1 MRFGVECLAHE
12 PECIRGGACLYGGL
26 YNVPV
31 RVERGKGMAEPQN
44 LVRKLL
50 SGRLLAGELA
60 PGEEIDLAVDQIL
73 IEDATGSMT
82 ALQFE
87 ELGVDRVDV
96 PLAVMYVD
104 HNVLQ
109 IDDKN
114 MDEHR
119 YLQTFSARYG
129 IHYSRPGNGISHY
142 VHLERFAKPGEVL
155 VGADS
160 HSTMG
165 GAAGMFAIGAGG
177 LDVAVAMAGYGF
189 TLECPKIVGLE
200 LRGELPDWVQSKDI
214 ILELLQRYGVRGGS
228 GRVFEFM
235 GEGVAALSVTER
247 GTICNMITELGA
259 TAAIFPSDE
268 RVREWLETQGREDH
282 FAELSADEG
291 APYDETEIVDL
302 SELEPLIA
310 KPHSPGN
317 VARVGE
323 VAGTRTVQVCVGS
336 SVNSS
341 YEDLAT
347 VGAVL
352 KDAIVHPS
360 IEMTVTPGSRQIL
373 DTISK
378 GGVYRDLVAAGARML
393 EPVCGPCI
401 GVGQA
406 PSAGEPSVR
415 TFNRNF
421 PGRSGTA
428 GDEVYLCSPAT
439 AAATALKGEI
449 SDPRTLGD
457 PPEITAASADPG
469 MDDRH
474 ILPPPPPDEAQSVEV
489 VRGPNIVPPPE
500 GEPLAE
506 TLEGRVLIVI
516 EDDVSTGD
524 MAPDGALGMSLWSN
538 IPECA
543 KYMFRRQDP
552 EFHDRALEW
561 GGGFIVGGHNYGQ
574 GSSREHAALS
584 PLHLGVR
591 TVVAKSFARIH
602 RQNLIGQGILPL
614 TLADEDDYDKARQ
627 GDTWKIEG
635 AREAVESGGTEL
647 AAKSESGEEIKL
659 EARLLPRERRVLLA
673 GGMLKYLRSGE
684 EQNEGTGEE
693 GAATRASAGPGSG
706 ERA

>member
-1 MRFGVECLAHE
+1 MNAPR
-12 PECIRGGACLYGGL
+12 
-26 YNVPV
+26 
-31 RVERGKGMAEPQN
+31 N
-44 LVRKLL
+44 LTRKLL
-50 SGRLLAGELA
+50 GDHLLEGDLV
-60 PGEEIDLAVDQIL
+60 PGEEMDLTVDQIL

-87 ELGVDRVDV
+87 ALGADSVAV

-119 YLQTFSARYG
+119 FLQSFSSHYG
-129 IHYSRPGNGISHY
+129 IQYSRPGNGISHY
-142 VHLERFAKPGEVL
+142 VHLERFARPGELL

-160 HSTMG
+160 HSTMA
-165 GAAGMFAIGAGG
+165 GAVGMFAVGAGG

-189 TLECPKIVGLE
+189 SLECPKVVGVE
-200 LRGELPDWVQSKDI
+200 LRGELPSWVQSKDI
-214 ILELLQRYGVRGGS
+214 ILELLRRYGVRGGV
-228 GRVFEFM
+228 GRVFEFT
-235 GEGVAALSVTER
+235 GEGVSTLSVTDR

-259 TAAIFPSDE
+259 TAAVFPSDAQTS
-268 RVREWLETQGREDH
+268 EWLAAQRREEH
-282 FAELSADEG
+282 YVPLAADPD
-291 APYDETEIVDL
+291 ASYDENEVIKL
-302 SELEPLIA
+302 PQLEPLIA
-310 KPHSPGN
+310 EPSSPGN
-317 VARVGE
+317 VVPVRE
-323 VAGTRTVQVCVGS
+323 VAGTETVQVCVGS

-347 VGAVL
+347 AAAVL
-352 KDAIVHPS
+352 RENIVHPR

-378 GGVYRDLVAAGARML
+378 SGVYQDLVAAGARML

-406 PSAGEPSVR
+406 PSAGVPSVR

-421 PGRSGTA
+421 PGRSGTS

-449 SDPRTLGD
+449 SDPRELGEPPTIAPAPSD
-457 PPEITAASADPG
+457 PN
-469 MDDRH
+469 MDDRQ
-474 ILPPPPPDEAQSVEV
+474 ILDPPPPEEARNVEI

-500 GEPLAE
+500 GRPLPE
-506 TLEGRVLIVI
+506 ELEGRIVIVI

-574 GSSREHAALS
+574 GSSREHAALA
-584 PLHLGVR
+584 PLHLGIRAVI
-591 TVVAKSFARIH
+591 AKSFARIH
-602 RQNLIGQGILPL
+602 RRNLISQSILPL
-614 TLADEDDYDKARQ
+614 LFREEDDYERVSR

-635 AREAVESGGTEL
+635 VREPIAAGEQTLVVNTDDGTKIEL
-647 AAKSESGEEIKL
+647 EI
-659 EARLLPRERRVLLA
+659 RLSPREREVLLA
-673 GGMLKYLRSGE
+673 GGTLKFLR
-684 EQNEGTGEE
+684 
-693 GAATRASAGPGSG
+693 GA
-706 ERA
+706 

>member
-1 MRFGVECLAHE
+1 MTE
-12 PECIRGGACLYGGL
+12 
-26 YNVPV
+26 V
-31 RVERGKGMAEPQN
+31 RN
-44 LVRKLL
+44 LTCKLL
-50 SGRLLAGELA
+50 GEHLSAGDLV

-87 ELGVDRVDV
+87 KLDVDRIDV

-119 YLQTFSARYG
+119 YLRTFSARYG
-129 IHYSRPGNGISHY
+129 LHYSRPGNGISHY
-142 VHLERFAKPGEVL
+142 THLERFAKPGELL

-160 HSTMG
+160 HSTMA
-165 GAAGMFAIGAGG
+165 GALGMFAVGAGG

-189 TLECPKIVGLE
+189 TLECPKVVGVE
-200 LRGELPDWVQSKDI
+200 LRGQLPDWVQSKDI
-214 ILELLQRYGVRGGS
+214 ILELLRRYGVRGGVGS
-228 GRVFEFM
+228 VFEFM

-247 GTICNMITELGA
+247 GTICNMITEMGA
-259 TAAIFPSDE
+259 TAAVFPSDE
-268 RVREWLETQGREDH
+268 RAREWLEAQQRDEDYESY
-282 FAELSADEG
+282 AADASA
-291 APYDETEIVDL
+291 AYDETEIIEL

-310 KPHSPGN
+310 KPSSPGN
-317 VARVGE
+317 VVPVRE
-323 VAGTRTVQVCVGS
+323 VAGAKTVQVCVGS

-341 YEDLAT
+341 YSDLAT

-352 KDAIVHPS
+352 KDNIVHPS

-373 DTISK
+373 DTISRS
-378 GGVYRDLVAAGARML
+378 GVYQDLVASGARML

-421 PGRSGTA
+421 PGRSGTP

-449 SDPRTLGD
+449 SDPRELGD
-457 PPEITAASADPG
+457 PPTVAPAPTDPSI
-469 MDDRH
+469 DDRQ
-474 ILPPPPPDEAQSVEV
+474 ILDAPPPDEARSISI
-489 VRGPNIVPPPE
+489 VRGRNIVPPPE
-500 GEPLAE
+500 GRPLPE
-506 TLEGRVLIVI
+506 TLEGHIVI
-516 EDDVSTGD
+516 VVEDDVSTGD

-543 KYMFRRQDP
+543 RHMFRRQDP

-561 GGGFIVGGHNYGQ
+561 GGGFVVGGHNYGQ
-574 GSSREHAALS
+574 GSSREQAAIS
-584 PLHLGVR
+584 PLHLGIR
-591 TVVAKSFARIH
+591 AVVAKSFARIH
-602 RQNLIGQGILPL
+602 RRNLIAQGILPL
-614 TLADEDDYDKARQ
+614 LFVDEADYDRVDQ
-627 GDTWKIEG
+627 GDAWSIEG
-635 AREAVESGGTEL
+635 VREAISAGETRL
-647 AAKSESGEEIKL
+647 TAKSDAGGETPL
-659 EARLLPRERRVLLA
+659 EARLLPREREILLA
-673 GGMLKYLRSGE
+673 GGMLKHLR
-684 EQNEGTGEE
+684 EGGQERIGIVE
-693 GAATRASAGPGSG
+693 GDSASAESGGPESGS
-706 ERA
+706 RS

>member
-1 MRFGVECLAHE
+1 MTEA
-12 PECIRGGACLYGGL
+12 
-26 YNVPV
+26 
-31 RVERGKGMAEPQN
+31 QN

-50 SGRLLAGELA
+50 SGHLVSGELVAGE
-60 PGEEIDLAVDQIL
+60 EVDLSVDQIL

-82 ALQFE
+82 TLQFE
-87 ELGVDRVDV
+87 ALGVDRVAV

-119 YLQTFSARYG
+119 FLQSFSSHYG
-129 IHYSRPGNGISHY
+129 IQYSRPGNGISHY
-142 VHLERFAKPGEVL
+142 VHLERFARPGELL

-160 HSTMG
+160 HSTMA
-165 GAAGMFAIGAGG
+165 GAVGMFAVGAGG

-189 TLECPKIVGLE
+189 SLECPKVVGVE
-200 LRGELPDWVQSKDI
+200 LRGELPSWVQSKDI
-214 ILELLQRYGVRGGS
+214 ILELLRRYGVRGGV
-228 GRVFEFM
+228 GRVFEFT
-235 GEGVAALSVTER
+235 GEGVSTLSVTDR

-259 TAAIFPSDE
+259 TAAVFPSDAQTN
-268 RVREWLETQGREDH
+268 EWLAAQRREEDYIPL
-282 FAELSADEG
+282 AADPD
-291 APYDETEIVDL
+291 AFYDENEVIEL
-302 SELEPLIA
+302 PQLEPLIA
-310 KPHSPGN
+310 EPSSPGN
-317 VARVGE
+317 VVPVRE
-323 VAGTRTVQVCVGS
+323 VAGTQTVQVCVGS

-347 VGAVL
+347 AAAVL
-352 KDAIVHPS
+352 RENIVHPR

-378 GGVYRDLVAAGARML
+378 SGVYQDLVAAGARML

-406 PSAGEPSVR
+406 PSAGVPSVR

-421 PGRSGTA
+421 PGRSGTS
-428 GDEVYLCSPAT
+428 GDRVYLCSPAT

-449 SDPRTLGD
+449 SDPRELGEPPTIPPAPSD
-457 PPEITAASADPG
+457 PNI
-469 MDDRH
+469 DDRQ
-474 ILPPPPPDEAQSVEV
+474 ILDPPPPEEAGNVEI

-500 GEPLAE
+500 GRALPEE
-506 TLEGRVLIVI
+506 LEERIVIVI

-574 GSSREHAALS
+574 GSSREHAALA
-584 PLHLGVR
+584 PLHLGIRAVIAR
-591 TVVAKSFARIH
+591 SFARIH
-602 RQNLIGQGILPL
+602 RRNLISQSILPL
-614 TLADEDDYDKARQ
+614 LFREEDDYERVSQ

-635 AREAVESGGTEL
+635 VREPIAAGEQTLVVNTDDGTKIEL
-647 AAKSESGEEIKL
+647 EI
-659 EARLLPRERRVLLA
+659 RLSPREREVLLA
-673 GGMLKYLRSGE
+673 GGILKFLR
-684 EQNEGTGEE
+684 
-693 GAATRASAGPGSG
+693 GA
-706 ERA
+706 

>member
-1 MRFGVECLAHE
+1 MSAPR
-12 PECIRGGACLYGGL
+12 
-26 YNVPV
+26 
-31 RVERGKGMAEPQN
+31 N
-44 LVRKLL
+44 LTRKLL
-50 SGRLLAGELA
+50 GDHLLEGDLV
-60 PGEEIDLAVDQIL
+60 PGEEMDLTVDQIL

-87 ELGVDRVDV
+87 ALGADSVAV

-119 YLQTFSARYG
+119 FLQSFSSHYG
-129 IHYSRPGNGISHY
+129 IQYSRPGNGISHY
-142 VHLERFAKPGEVL
+142 VHLERFARPGELL

-160 HSTMG
+160 HSTMA
-165 GAAGMFAIGAGG
+165 GAVGMFAVGAGG

-189 TLECPKIVGLE
+189 SLECPKVVGVE
-200 LRGELPDWVQSKDI
+200 LRGELPSWVQSKDI
-214 ILELLQRYGVRGGS
+214 ILELLRRYGVRGGV
-228 GRVFEFM
+228 GRVFEFT
-235 GEGVAALSVTER
+235 GEGVSTLSVTDR

-259 TAAIFPSDE
+259 TAAVFPSDAQTS
-268 RVREWLETQGREDH
+268 EWLAAQRREEDYVPL
-282 FAELSADEG
+282 AADPD
-291 APYDETEIVDL
+291 ASYDENEVIEL
-302 SELEPLIA
+302 PQLEPLIA
-310 KPHSPGN
+310 EPSSPGN
-317 VARVGE
+317 VVPVRE
-323 VAGTRTVQVCVGS
+323 VAGAETVQVCVGS

-347 VGAVL
+347 AAAVL
-352 KDAIVHPS
+352 RENIVHPR

-378 GGVYRDLVAAGARML
+378 SGVYQDLVAAGARML

-406 PSAGEPSVR
+406 PSAGVPSVR

-421 PGRSGTA
+421 PGRSGTS

-449 SDPRTLGD
+449 SDPRELGEPPTIAPAPSD
-457 PPEITAASADPG
+457 PN
-469 MDDRH
+469 MDDRQ
-474 ILPPPPPDEAQSVEV
+474 ILDPPPPEEARNVEI

-500 GEPLAE
+500 GRPLPE
-506 TLEGRVLIVI
+506 ELEGRIVIVI

-574 GSSREHAALS
+574 GSSREHAALA
-584 PLHLGVR
+584 PLHLGIRAVIAR
-591 TVVAKSFARIH
+591 SFARIH
-602 RQNLIGQGILPL
+602 RRNLISQSILPL
-614 TLADEDDYDKARQ
+614 LFREEDDYERVSR

-635 AREAVESGGTEL
+635 VRELIAAGEQTLVVNTDDGTKIEL
-647 AAKSESGEEIKL
+647 EI
-659 EARLLPRERRVLLA
+659 RLSPREREVLLA
-673 GGMLKYLRSGE
+673 GGTLKFLR
-684 EQNEGTGEE
+684 
-693 GAATRASAGPGSG
+693 GA
-706 ERA
+706 

>member
-1 MRFGVECLAHE
+1 MSAPR
-12 PECIRGGACLYGGL
+12 
-26 YNVPV
+26 
-31 RVERGKGMAEPQN
+31 N
-44 LVRKLL
+44 LTRKLL
-50 SGRLLAGELA
+50 GDHLLEGDLV
-60 PGEEIDLAVDQIL
+60 PGEEMDLTVDQIL

-87 ELGVDRVDV
+87 ALGADSVAV

-119 YLQTFSARYG
+119 FLQSFSSHYG
-129 IHYSRPGNGISHY
+129 IQYSRPGNGISHY
-142 VHLERFAKPGEVL
+142 VHLERFARPGELL

-160 HSTMG
+160 HSTMA
-165 GAAGMFAIGAGG
+165 GAVGMFAVGAGG

-189 TLECPKIVGLE
+189 SLECPKVVGVE
-200 LRGELPDWVQSKDI
+200 LRGELPSWVQSKDI
-214 ILELLQRYGVRGGS
+214 ILELLRRYGVRGGV
-228 GRVFEFM
+228 GRVFEFT
-235 GEGVAALSVTER
+235 GEGVSTLSVTDR

-259 TAAIFPSDE
+259 TAAVFPSDAQTS
-268 RVREWLETQGREDH
+268 EWLAAQRREEDYVPL
-282 FAELSADEG
+282 AADPD
-291 APYDETEIVDL
+291 ASYDENEVIEL
-302 SELEPLIA
+302 PQLEPLIA
-310 KPHSPGN
+310 EPSSPGN
-317 VARVGE
+317 VVPVRD
-323 VAGTRTVQVCVGS
+323 VAGTKTVQVCVGS

-347 VGAVL
+347 AAAVL
-352 KDAIVHPS
+352 RENVVHPR

-378 GGVYRDLVAAGARML
+378 SGVYQDLVAAGARML

-406 PSAGEPSVR
+406 PSAGVPSVR

-421 PGRSGTA
+421 PGRSGTS

-449 SDPRTLGD
+449 SDPRELGKPPTIAPAPSD
-457 PPEITAASADPG
+457 PN
-469 MDDRH
+469 MDDRQ
-474 ILPPPPPDEAQSVEV
+474 ILDPPPPEEARNVEI

-500 GEPLAE
+500 GRPLPE
-506 TLEGRVLIVI
+506 ELEGRIVIVI

-574 GSSREHAALS
+574 GSSREHAALA
-584 PLHLGVR
+584 PLHLGIRAVIAR
-591 TVVAKSFARIH
+591 SFARIH
-602 RQNLIGQGILPL
+602 RRNLISQSILPL
-614 TLADEDDYDKARQ
+614 LFREEDDYERVSR

-635 AREAVESGGTEL
+635 VREPIAAGEQTLVVNTDDGTKIEL
-647 AAKSESGEEIKL
+647 EI
-659 EARLLPRERRVLLA
+659 RLSPREREVLLA
-673 GGMLKYLRSGE
+673 GGTLKFLR
-684 EQNEGTGEE
+684 
-693 GAATRASAGPGSG
+693 GA
-706 ERA
+706 